1 MRNQRANQQTLRS
14 LRVLYSWPPGATAC
28 THSRM
33 TDFSWPAIFHGR
45 DDTHFGSTLAE
56 MVAEELKTGNKGLNP
71 RARSVTTGP
80 MGDAAIIGIGLSH
93 ASTPKSKKKPAGNK
107 FILHEKF
114 GSMNPRDTPPET
126 TYKTKEEFVAWLAA
140 QSDATLVTPWDGV
153 EPFDV
158 WVSGEHTA
166 GNPFANQRLCRAR
179 FLGWLPDTQVARL
192 ASDDLL
198 AAEWVK
204 ASLEAAAAKEA
215 AAEAR

>member
-1 MRNQRANQQTLRS
+1 
-14 LRVLYSWPPGATAC
+14 
-28 THSRM
+28 M

-126 TYKTKEEFVAWLAA
+126 TYKTKEEIGAQMQMIVTQKKSRSTKVAQRNFLLE
-140 QSDATLVTPWDGV
+140 QIVVLK
-153 EPFDV
+153 DV
-158 WVSGEHTA
+158 
-166 GNPFANQRLCRAR
+166 
-179 FLGWLPDTQVARL
+179 LGISNAVL
-192 ASDDLL
+192 
-198 AAEWVK
+198 
-204 ASLEAAAAKEA
+204 
-215 AAEAR
+215 